1 VLESND
7 VQMLGEIGFC
17 AVLTGNMLRARTIF
31 EGILAV
37 RPGHPAPRMGLAMSH
52 YMVNEFEQ
60 AETILRSLLDENPDF
75 HLARVHLGLC
85 LILAGRGEE
94 AAPLLRDAERSRD
107 PLFKDM
113 VAELLEHPA

>member
-1 VLESND
+1 VLESNEL
-7 VQMLGEIGFC
+7 QTLGEIGFC

-31 EGILAV
+31 EGILAA

-52 YMVNEFEQ
+52 YMINEFEQ

-85 LILAGRGEE
+85 LILADRGEE
-94 AAPLLRDAERSRD
+94 AIPLLREAERIND

-113 VAELLEHPA
+113 VADLLERSA